1 MHVGW
6 GMMPMGPGARMPSLQ
21 TDLLAEMPLDALK
34 PTSYTAILVG
44 LQDRSKVFQVRRQVE
59 NLMQEPLMAVLPGVT
74 LDELWQVLSV
84 AENAMLMIGL
94 IVGVASLLSVAALVL
109 ASLSARRKE
118 FAILRAVGL
127 SPGALMRLVS
137 IETTLVC
144 GVGLLV
150 GLTIQQLALLM
161 LSDVLRQT
169 MGIDVQVFDWPV
181 EAWWTLGA
189 MLLSAVLISLVPAW
203 RAYRWSLS
211 DGLSA
216 PQA

>member
-1 MHVGW
+1 
-6 GMMPMGPGARMPSLQ
+6 
-21 TDLLAEMPLDALK
+21 MPLDALK

-59 NLMQEPLMAVLPGVT
+59 NMTQEPLMAVLPGVT

-109 ASLSARRKE
+109 AGLSARRKE

-150 GLTIQQLALLM
+150 GLTIQQLALFT
-161 LSDVLRQT
+161 LSDFLRQT
-169 MGIDVQVFDWPV
+169 MGIDVQVLDWPV

-203 RAYRWSLS
+203 RAYRWSLA

>member
-1 MHVGW
+1 
-6 GMMPMGPGARMPSLQ
+6 
-21 TDLLAEMPLDALK
+21 
-34 PTSYTAILVG
+34 
-44 LQDRSKVFQVRRQVE
+44 
-59 NLMQEPLMAVLPGVT
+59 MAVLPGVT

-84 AENAMLMIGL
+84 AENAMLIIGS

-109 ASLSARRKE
+109 AGLSARRKE